1 MQEET
6 EVYFKEPTKKE
17 WASFWTLVA
26 VQAQNAFNE
35 KAVQFLLI
43 PLGVW
48 LWDAKGST
56 LEYWLGAIY
65 VLPYIL
71 FSPLVGWLADCFC
84 KTRII
89 QVMSLVQLFIMS
101 CMLFCFYQQDMRGA
115 IIWFAIFAMQA
126 TILSPAKK
134 GIVKDLLGSR
144 YITYGSTIIEISM
157 VFVLLLAQIGVF
169 FLFSYL
175 LDYYTASLGD
185 LAYYEAGWSAVK
197 LPTWIFISLAVVVA
211 AASFVLPCYPAKQT
225 RRFSWSLFYEHFVQ
239 MKYLWRDRLLRL
251 SELGIS
257 YFWCL
262 AGSLFLILVQIAK
275 DMQAHQPDVDFSL
288 QCGILMAWLGSGV
301 VIGGGIAAILCK
313 GKNELGLIPLGAI
326 GVTLS
331 TFMLTLLDVETTASH
346 VFLLLTGAFGAA
358 YLAPLNALLQ
368 DHCDPANRGNIIAAG
383 NLFDNLMGLAAV
395 GIMWVMHAYGAT
407 PRHQYFVLFLLS
419 AFIMVTSLRLIPQE
433 FIRMVGIWCMRLLY
447 RLRVIHPE
455 RLPERGGALLVC
467 NHVTYADAIFLMMA
481 CPRPVRFIVA
491 EEFTAARLL
500 GWLLEIFNSLPI
512 SSKNPREAIRNA
524 AIGIEQGDL
533 ICIFPEGQLTRSG
546 CLTPIR
552 RGLETIARRINAPVI
567 PIYMDGLWGSIF
579 SYYRSRFFAKLPY
592 QAPYSFTVAIGKPL
606 LPRRTSSQE
615 VLRAFRHLSAKCLES
630 TDNGGRESLIRT
642 LENIGDKPLV
652 HYPGGGVLSGIQ
664 IAAAVIARHAPD
676 SYPDLARK
684 WLRLLIDLAD
694 DLHCY
699 HRAWL
704 NASQVHRVNA
714 LKEGK
719 HALLT
724 TVGHNEPHEPVLS
737 VLWPIVTR
745 TPVHLIESAQEQ
757 IDPCISQIVGSAHMR
772 QILLKAV
779 PPRQIPFFD
788 FSQRPDIST
797 PNTRWRPCCAT
808 SDGIIIS
815 MSMRKSAIR
824 LSDGTIQ
831 LGARPRTLGLL
842 LPGFNV
848 SESEPVALS
857 GPALAKPFQLP
868 DKVYLDESGFLAKLS

>member
-48 LWDAKGST
+48 LWDAAGST

-89 QVMSLVQLFIMS
+89 QVMSLVQLFVMS
-101 CMLFCFYQQDMRGA
+101 CMLFCFYQHDMYAA

-175 LDYYTASLGD
+175 LDYYTAIQGP
-185 LAYYEAGWSAVK
+185 LAAQEAGWSSVK
-197 LPTWIFISLAVVVA
+197 LSTWIFISLALIVSV
-211 AASFVLPCYPAKQT
+211 ASFALPRYPAKQT

-275 DMQAHQPDVDFSL
+275 DMQVHQPDVDFSL
-288 QCGILMAWLGSGV
+288 QCGILMAWLGGGV
-301 VIGGGIAAILCK
+301 VLGGSIAAHLCK

-326 GVTLS
+326 GVTIS
-331 TFMLTLLDVETTASH
+331 TFMLALLDVETTASH
-346 VFLLLTGAFGAA
+346 VFLMLTGAFGAA
-358 YLAPLNALLQ
+358 YLAPLNAFLQ

-383 NLFDNLMGLAAV
+383 NLFDNLMGLGAV
-395 GIMWVMHAYGAT
+395 GLMWVMHAYGAT
-407 PRHQYFVLFLLS
+407 PRDQYLVLFLLS

-447 RLRVIHPE
+447 RARVIHAE
-455 RLPERGGALLVC
+455 RIPERGGALLVC
-467 NHVTYADAIFLMMA
+467 NHVTYADALFLMMA
-481 CPRPVRFIVA
+481 CVRPVRFIVA
-491 EEFTAARLL
+491 EEFTVTRLM
-500 GWLLEIFNSLPI
+500 GWILEIFNSLPI

-524 AIGIEQGDL
+524 AIGLKQGDL
-533 ICIFPEGQLTRSG
+533 ICIFPEGQLTRTG

-552 RGLETIARRINAPVI
+552 RGLETIARRANAPII
-567 PIYMDGLWGSIF
+567 PIYMDGLWGSVF
-579 SYYRSRFFAKLPY
+579 SYYRSRFFTKLPH
-592 QAPYSFTVAIGKPL
+592 QVPYPFTVAVGKPL
-606 LPRRTSSQE
+606 NPRRTSTTE
-615 VLRAFRHLSAKCLES
+615 VLRTFRELSARCLES
-630 TDNGGRESLIRT
+630 TDNAGREALIRT
-642 LENIGDKPLV
+642 LETIGDKPFV
-652 HYPGGGVLSGIQ
+652 HFSGGSLTGIQ
-664 IAAAVIARHAPD
+664 IAGAVIARQAPED
-676 SYPDLARK
+676 YPPMARI
-684 WLRLLIDLAD
+684 WLQLLIDLAS
-694 DLHCY
+694 DLRGY
-699 HRAWL
+699 RRAWL
-704 NASQVHRVNA
+704 NVTQVHRVNA
-714 LKEGK
+714 LKEGR
-719 HALLT
+719 HAMLT
-724 TVGHNEPHEPVLS
+724 TVGHGEPHEPVLS
-737 VLWPIVTR
+737 VLWPIVTG
-745 TPVHLIESAQEQ
+745 TPVHLIESAQEA
-757 IDPCISQIVGSAHMR
+757 IDPCISQLVGSSHMR
-772 QILLKAV
+772 HILLKAV

-808 SDGIIIS
+808 SGGIIIS

-831 LGARPRTLGLL
+831 LGTRPRTLGLL
-842 LPGFNV
+842 LPGFIA
-848 SESEPVALS
+848 SSREPVSIS
-857 GPALAKPFQLP
+857 GPSLSKPFQP
-868 DKVYLDESGFLAKLS
+868 GEKIYLDESGFLARLS